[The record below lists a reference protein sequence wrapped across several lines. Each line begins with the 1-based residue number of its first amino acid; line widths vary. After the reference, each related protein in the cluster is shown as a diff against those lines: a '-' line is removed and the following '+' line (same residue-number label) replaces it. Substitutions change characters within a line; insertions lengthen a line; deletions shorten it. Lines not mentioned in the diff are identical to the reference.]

1 MSNNHLN
8 FAKKLKDDEYYTRRF
23 LVETIFK
30 KTVEVFGKN
39 NTLYVLAADNDHSF
53 FTRYAKLNQLN
64 YVNNIDIYQLPN
76 FIFTKPIFPRVWTTV
91 VITNPPFSLL
101 VDWLKKIQRNVEYDG
116 LQLCLIIPIATISTA
131 SLRWYLQHCY
141 FHPFNAKM
149 NTFFNNMELKSVNT
163 MLMTTFKINDWPVH
177 PKQPTAPTEPTIS
190 TPVTRI
196 IYKQYYESLGYQ
208 LVGVDPTRQAGLFKR
223 LLWEKKQNDN

>member
-23 LVETIFK
+23 LVKIIFDK
-30 KTVEVFGKN
+30 ALEVFGTQK
-39 NTLYVLAADNDHSF
+39 TLYVLAADNDNSYY
-53 FTRYAKLNQLN
+53 TKYAKQYKLN
-64 YVNNIDIYQLPN
+64 YVNNIDIYNVPN
-76 FIFTKPIFPRVWTTV
+76 FIFTKAVYTNPWTTV

-116 LQLCLIIPIATISTA
+116 LQLCLIIPITTISTA

-141 FHPFNAKM
+141 FYPFNSKM
-149 NTFFNNMELKSVNT
+149 NTFFNQMELKGVNT
-163 MLMTTFKINDWPVH
+163 MLMTTFEIKDWPVQ
-177 PKQPTAPTEPTIS
+177 PKQPPAPTEPTIS

-196 IYKQYYESLGYQ
+196 IYKQFYESLGYQ

-223 LLWEKKQNDN
+223 LLWKKKNGN

>member
-23 LVETIFK
+23 LVEIIFK
-30 KTVEVFGKN
+30 KTVEVFGTSN
-39 NTLYVLAADNDHSF
+39 VLYVLAADNDNSYY
-53 FTRYAKLNQLN
+53 TKYAKQHKLN
-64 YVNNIDIYQLPN
+64 YVNNIDIYNVPH
-76 FIFTKPIFPRVWTTV
+76 FIFKNPWKTI

-101 VDWLKKIQRNVEYDG
+101 IDWLKKIQRNVEYDG
-116 LQLCLIIPIATISTA
+116 LQLCLIIPITTISTA

-141 FHPFNAKM
+141 FYPFNSKM
-149 NTFFNNMELKSVNT
+149 NTFFHGMELKVVNT
-163 MLMTTFKINDWPVH
+163 MLMTTFKINDWPVN
-177 PKQPTAPTEPTIS
+177 PKQPVPPTEPTIS

-208 LVGVDPTRQAGLFKR
+208 LVGVDPTRQAGLFRR
-223 LLWEKKQNDN
+223 LLWSKKNDD